1 MYQMASMICS
11 MKKELPPSRVAEQ
24 FVVRF
29 PDGMRDQIAD
39 AAKEAGR
46 SMNAEIVHRLQ
57 LSFEQA
63 SEASQVTPDLW
74 ARVSELEHLRA
85 KFQREY
91 AALQGQALHVAEEIA
106 NLLTTGAPDAE
117 LKMRYAE
124 RSSIGAA
131 RYTIE
136 RAMAKVSS
144 ELADLYGDA
153 STDTPGAV
161 SRPRV
166 VKITKVE

>member
-1 MYQMASMICS
+1 MAQQDDFIRTA
-11 MKKELPPSRVAEQ
+11 LRVPPDLHKSIHE
-24 FVVRF
+24 
-29 PDGMRDQIAD
+29 
-39 AAKEAGR
+39 AAKVAGR
-46 SMNAEIVHRLQ
+46 TFNAEIVHRLQ

-85 KFQREY
+85 KLQREY
-91 AALQGQALHVAEEIA
+91 AVLQGQALHVAEEIA

-124 RSSIGAA
+124 RSSIGTA
-131 RYTIE
+131 RYTLE

-166 VKITKVE
+166 LKITKVE